1 VNRNIEV
8 AICGLLTA
16 AVLSAQTIHFEDTEL
31 RTNILQTADQYA
43 ESGDWTQ
50 AIMNYYALLY
60 QFPDD
65 SEAVVIHWK
74 IVEMYKRGGQMTLA
88 ESNLRQVVEKYQ
100 NSKYEIE
107 NRLRLA
113 LFLYDMNRWEES
125 LKYAYYQPEPPFKI
139 IVAYN
144 LIQLGEIEIADS
156 ILVMALEQTGIPI
169 PIGTKIHELT
179 VAPLKFPWY
188 KKWGGFCMSAI
199 LPGSGRIY
207 FGEYLDGT
215 FNVAGFGALLGGT
228 VYAANHQPQWFF
240 YASAATIAY
249 YIANLYATYQSAE
262 KYFEAYKRQR
272 YADILKEFP
281 LADLIPLQMLY

>member
-1 VNRNIEV
+1 MLFSGIV
-8 AICGLLTA
+8 T
-16 AVLSAQTIHFEDTEL
+16 AQTLHFDDLQL
-31 RTNILQTADQYA
+31 RENILQVADNFA
-43 ESGDWTQ
+43 REGDWKQ
-50 AIMNYYALLY
+50 AIMNYYAYLY

-65 SEAVVIHWK
+65 SGAVMVHLK
-74 IVEMYKRGGQMTLA
+74 IVEMYKRSGQLALA

-100 NSKYEIE
+100 NSKYELE

-113 LFLYDMNRWEES
+113 LFLYNMNRWEES

-144 LIQLGEIEIADS
+144 LIQLGEIEMADS
-156 ILVMALEQTGIPI
+156 ILVMAQEQTGIPI
-169 PIGTKIHELT
+169 PIGKKIHELT

-188 KKWGGFCMSAI
+188 KRWGGFCMSAI

-207 FGEYLDGT
+207 FGEYRDGT

-240 YASAATIAY
+240 YASAATITY

-262 KYFEAYKRQR
+262 KYFEVYKRQR

-281 LADLIPLQMLY
+281 LADLIPLQRLY